1 MQDVITAITRCVLP
15 VRGTS
20 SQHPLGD
27 ARRPPVGGR
36 AQDSGAHRTRRGC
49 RVQDVI
55 TAITRCVLPRPPVG
69 GRAGMS
75 RARRDNRHYAVRRM
89 AKDACIEYAV
99 TASRSGMPPVG
110 GRAQDSGAH
119 RTRRG
124 CRVQDAITRSH
135 RQYAMARAS
144 TAFGSE
150 PVVHDDATFDRLF
163 RLLAPGQKLPPQ
175 VRAVPTH
182 GLRE

>member
-1 MQDVITAITRCVLP
+1 MQDVITAITRCEGCIDP
-15 VRGTS
+15 VRGCRKTAV
-20 SQHPLGD
+20 HT
-27 ARRPPVGGR
+27 APVG
-36 AQDSGAHRTRRGC
+36 
-49 RVQDVI
+49 
-55 TAITRCVLPRPPVG
+55 
-69 GRAGMS
+69 
-75 RARRDNRHYAVRRM
+75 
-89 AKDACIEYAV
+89 
-99 TASRSGMPPVG
+99 
-110 GRAQDSGAH
+110 
-119 RTRRG
+119 
-124 CRVQDAITRSH
+124 RVQDAITRSY

>member
-1 MQDVITAITRCVLP
+1 MQDVITAITRCE
-15 VRGTS
+15 G
-20 SQHPLGD
+20 
-27 ARRPPVGGR
+27 
-36 AQDSGAHRTRRGC
+36 
-49 RVQDVI
+49 
-55 TAITRCVLPRPPVG
+55 
-69 GRAGMS
+69 
-75 RARRDNRHYAVRRM
+75 
-89 AKDACIEYAV
+89 CIEYAV

-119 RTRRG
+119 RTRR
-124 CRVQDAITRSH
+124 VQDAITRSY